1 MRIVASFLVTV
12 SILGVCP
19 CFGQWQGR
27 KSVRVRSCPL
37 ADSLLGPMREGGSVQ
52 ENYKVGADTTSPL
65 VRHWGAGRLSLS
77 CIVALPGP
85 RTDKLS
91 SPRPQ
96 FHCRPWA
103 RGTDFSCGKEP

>member
-52 ENYKVGADTTSPL
+52 ENYKVGADTTSL
-65 VRHWGAGRLSLS
+65 WSGTGVRGAFRFHASLLFPGRGPTSFPAPDLRDYTALYR
-77 CIVALPGP
+77 VAVCDTLPM
-85 RTDKLS
+85 R
-91 SPRPQ
+91 
-96 FHCRPWA
+96 
-103 RGTDFSCGKEP
+103 